1 MRAGIGAGME
11 FLLLLEWSSRHSE
24 GAIGMYNSAY
34 LFGLFSSRFLAREVV
49 LIYAFPVFCPIA
61 SHTKSSSVGT
71 PQAWSGD
78 SLGLYF
84 AIMNNSQVELAA
96 VTFM

>member
-1 MRAGIGAGME
+1 MRAGMGAGME

-49 LIYAFPVFCPIA
+49 LIYMRSPSSAQLLPIPIGRTRA
-61 SHTKSSSVGT
+61 TDRHCAV
-71 PQAWSGD
+71 
-78 SLGLYF
+78 
-84 AIMNNSQVELAA
+84 AA
-96 VTFM
+96 VVASGVACLGTVRRRHR